1 MKKRL
6 FLLGGLCAAISTA
19 TADELHAFKRI
30 QLNDQFWCE
39 GANFGDL
46 NKDGIN
52 DLVSG
57 PWWYEGPDFK
67 KRHEDL
73 AERSNIV
80 AVASSNDSNGG
91 GQGKG
96 KSEPSNQPK
105 HEEKLEGRGKFPRS
119 YKSID
124 KKNRG

>member
-39 GANFGDL
+39 GASFGDL
-46 NKDGIN
+46 NKDGVN

-67 KRHEDL
+67 KRHEFYPHKTTFDL
-73 AERSNIV
+73 
-80 AVASSNDSNGG
+80 
-91 GQGKG
+91 
-96 KSEPSNQPK
+96 
-105 HEEKLEGRGKFPRS
+105 KLGALTSVKVPGYEGALGS
-119 YKSID
+119 
-124 KKNRG
+124 KNTYSDNFFVWVLDFNKDG